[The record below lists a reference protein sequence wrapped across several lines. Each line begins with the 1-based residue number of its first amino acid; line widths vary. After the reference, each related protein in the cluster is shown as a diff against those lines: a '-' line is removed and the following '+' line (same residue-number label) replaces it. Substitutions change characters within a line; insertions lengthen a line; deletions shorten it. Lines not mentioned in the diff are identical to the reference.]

1 MCLAALIT
9 KWLWLASNLH
19 TKLPFTLAQSFSLCL
34 SLSLSFSTAEGGG
47 VGGKCHLKAAARPH
61 S

>member
-9 KWLWLASNLH
+9 KWLWLTRNLH
-19 TKLPFTLAQSFSLCL
+19 TKLPFTLAQAL
-34 SLSLSFSTAEGGG
+34 STAEG
-47 VGGKCHLKAAARPH
+47 VGGGAKGGRCHLKAAAPTH